1 MEVAAAAA
9 AFAVCIREML
19 PEKAVLSDVLLHMPG
34 STCAERMQ
42 ACSKSVA
49 GRGDL
54 AISERCN
61 VNAKHTHPC
70 FFIITASL
78 SWCAVYSNV
87 CDAGNFLVNFNA
99 PVSLLHVWKFVYAYM
114 FDHHMQLNCRIC
126 CGFVPWLGC
135 K

>member
-1 MEVAAAAA
+1 MLQRSSMEVAAAAA

-54 AISERCN
+54 ATSEHCT
-61 VNAKHTHPC
+61 VDAKYTHSC
-70 FFIITASL
+70 FLMITASL
-78 SWCAVYSNV
+78 SWCAIYQSV
-87 CDAGNFLVNFNA
+87 CDVSKFLVKFNA
-99 PVSLLHVWKFVYAYM
+99 CAYVACLAMCVSIHSPFVT
-114 FDHHMQLNCRIC
+114 CR
-126 CGFVPWLGC
+126 
-135 K
+135 